1 MCHRQSGIGD
11 KLSVDYH
18 PKIAL
23 PCGVCIAQPIVVK
36 MALRWMICDESSV
49 RLWALSTEQC
59 CAVSSW
65 AVIRCGLKYFSSLY
79 NGHFNITFVQ
89 LHEKQNSTASLA
101 SDGLFEGPAI
111 SAHQKQWLRVIWKLT
126 RALSGIHLT
135 AVFAKD
141 KFLTQREVE
150 KRCHWHTF

>member
-49 RLWALSTEQC
+49 RLWAVSSVVLWAHEQWC
-59 CAVSSW
+59 DAVSN
-65 AVIRCGLKYFSSLY
+65 ISLLC
-79 NGHFNITFVQ
+79 IMAISI
-89 LHEKQNSTASLA
+89 LHLSNCTKKQNATASLA